1 MCSSLVTRMCLWLNL
16 GHISNLGAIVGTAF
30 YSRIWAVGRGGVGGG
45 WGQREGVGRWLPQCR
60 AEVG

>member
-30 YSRIWAVGRGGVGGG
+30 YSRIWAVGSGG
-45 WGQREGVGRWLPQCR
+45 WGLGTEGERG
-60 AEVG
+60 EVAASMQS

>member
-30 YSRIWAVGRGGVGGG
+30 YSRIWAVGSGGVGGG
-45 WGQREGVGRWLPQCR
+45 WGQREGVGRWLP
-60 AEVG
+60 